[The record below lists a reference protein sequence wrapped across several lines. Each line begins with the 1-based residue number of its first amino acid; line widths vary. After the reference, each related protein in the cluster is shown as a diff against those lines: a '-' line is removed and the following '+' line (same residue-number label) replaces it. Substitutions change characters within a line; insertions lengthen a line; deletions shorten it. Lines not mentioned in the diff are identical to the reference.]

1 MNFRAHLRVW
11 VVLLCLGVGAA
22 WAQTAAAGNK
32 VGVIDL
38 HAAIL
43 ATQQGKQR
51 VAAIRTEFDP
61 RQARLKQGASELQAL
76 QQKLQQGASLT
87 DQQKSDLQQ
96 QIVTK
101 QRDLQRLAEDTQTDF
116 NQARDQMETEL
127 SQRMA
132 QLVSDYAKAHGYV
145 MIFDVSQPWPNDP
158 VLYASQATNVS
169 AALVKLYDS
178 KYPVQGASPSPQK

>member
-1 MNFRAHLRVW
+1 MNFRVYFRAC

-22 WAQTAAAGNK
+22 WAQTAAVANK

-51 VAAIRTEFDP
+51 VAAIRAKFDP
-61 RQARLKQGASELQAL
+61 QQAKLKQGATELQAL
-76 QQKLQQGASLT
+76 EQKLQQGTGLT
-87 DQQKSDLQQ
+87 DQQKSDLAQ
-96 QIVTK
+96 QIATRR
-101 QRDLQRLAEDTQTDF
+101 RDLQRLAQDTQSDF
-116 NQARDQMETEL
+116 NQARDQMEVEL

-132 QLVSDYAKAHGYV
+132 QLVSEYAKSHGYV
-145 MIFDVSQPWPNDP
+145 MIFDVSEPWPNDP

-169 AALVKLYDS
+169 ETLVKLYDS
-178 KYPVQGASPSPQK
+178 RYPAQAASSAPTH